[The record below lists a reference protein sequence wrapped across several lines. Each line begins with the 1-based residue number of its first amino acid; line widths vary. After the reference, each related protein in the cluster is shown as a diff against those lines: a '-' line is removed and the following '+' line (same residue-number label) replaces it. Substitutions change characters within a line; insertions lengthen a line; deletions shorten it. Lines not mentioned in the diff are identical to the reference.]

1 MDITEEI
8 KSVTKACEDLNSKVW
23 SLEFERNAMLN
34 DIRIQK
40 SVDKAVSIVNVLTSI
55 ALYEI
60 TKKAF
65 NKWIW

>member
-8 KSVTKACEDLNSKVW
+8 KSVTKVCEDLNSKVW

-40 SVDKAVSIVNVLTSI
+40 SIDKAVSIVNVLTFI